1 MIFLGLYSDSHFRI
15 SIMHWLQCDVLHFQ
29 ENWSHAVTDRLK
41 EKEVPRDVSEADAM
55 LKRHEELYDEIVANR
70 AKYELKRVQCFTLH
84 FIWISWVQSTHALYL
99 LDTVTTYV

>member
-1 MIFLGLYSDSHFRI
+1 
-15 SIMHWLQCDVLHFQ
+15 
-29 ENWSHAVTDRLK
+29 VTDRLK

-84 FIWISWVQSTHALYL
+84 FIWIS
-99 LDTVTTYV
+99 